1 MNNLSNAVRAKVS
14 EECLTT
20 KCENNRCKVGLPNKP
35 CLFVVIDMDHS
46 KSPAPKDKEHCD
58 FLFIGECSGDDWVVP
73 IELKGRP
80 KASKIVSQLQ
90 AGASVAAKIVPNRA
104 KVEFKPIAVYDGQ
117 FKRAE
122 VDAFREKRSRVRFRQ
137 QRELVFLRERVISL
151 EKDL

>member
-1 MNNLSNAVRAKVS
+1 MKDLSGAVRAKVS

-20 KCENNRCKVGLPNKP
+20 KCVNNRCKVGLPKRQ
-35 CLFVVIDMDHS
+35 CLYVVIDMDHS
-46 KSPAPKDKEHCD
+46 KSPAPKDREHCD
-58 FLFIGECSGDDWVVP
+58 FLFIGECNGDDWVVP

-90 AGASVAAKIVPNRA
+90 AGASVAARIVPNRF

-117 FKRAE
+117 FRRAE
-122 VDAFREKRSRVRFRQ
+122 VDAFRESKNKVRFRQ
-137 QRELVFLRERVISL
+137 QSEPVLLRERVISL

>member
-90 AGASVAAKIVPNRA
+90 AGASVAAKIVPNRE
-104 KVEFKPIAVYDGQ
+104 KIKFKPVAVYDGH
-117 FKRAE
+117 FRKAE
-122 VDAFREKRSRVRFRQ
+122 VNTFREKRNRVKFRQ
-137 QRELVFLRERVISL
+137 QRELVLLRERELNLAEVL
-151 EKDL
+151 